1 MSDIIGWLIVCALV
15 ALVVFVYFKF
25 FKIPKLKNL
34 VFVDGSL
41 GCGKTFYC
49 VNLAIRLYRKNRRV
63 WKFKCLLAKLFK
75 KPLPEE
81 PLLYS
86 NIKLRN
92 VPFVLVNRDLLTR
105 NNIRFAY
112 KSVLLLD
119 ELSLVVDQMDYKD
132 KLLSEKLSIFYKL
145 FRHETRGGTLIM
157 NSQAIGDL
165 HYSAKYC
172 LSDYFYIHSKRRFP
186 FFSLLRVQ
194 ECRFSSDGSVIQ
206 NNDSDIED
214 NLKPVLVLNKYFKY
228 YDTYTYSIFSD
239 DYKVASH
246 LRDYG
251 KADTLKADE
260 FITLKNC
267 SPLVVAKGEKKDEV
281 R

>member
-1 MSDIIGWLIVCALV
+1 MYSFLVWLIFIGVIGLV
-15 ALVVFVYFKF
+15 LFLYFRF

-34 VFVDGSL
+34 VFVDGTL
-41 GCGKTFYC
+41 GSGKSMLS
-49 VNLAIRLYRKNRRV
+49 VNLAVRLYKRNLRFWRINCTLCRLLKRKE
-63 WKFKCLLAKLFK
+63 
-75 KPLPEE
+75 PEK

-105 NNIRFAY
+105 NNVRFAY

-132 KLLSEKLSIFYKL
+132 KELSEKLSVFYKL
-145 FRHETRGGTLIM
+145 FRHETRGGYMIM

-172 LSDYFYIHSKRRFP
+172 LNDYFYIHSKTRLP

-194 ECRFSSDGSVIQ
+194 ECRYSADGSVVQ
-206 NNDSDIED
+206 NNDEDIEN
-214 NLKPVLVLNKYFKY
+214 NLKVMLVPNKYFRF

-239 DYKVASH
+239 TYKVASY
-246 LRDYG
+246 LREYG
-251 KADTLKADE
+251 KSDSLKADE
-260 FITLKNC
+260 FVTLK
-267 SPLVVAKGEKKDEV
+267 AKSALMVGREKENG
-281 R
+281 